1 MSNARV
7 SACHD
12 LILSKVLTIV
22 LWNDL
27 TIKGNGLTMDWNK
40 VTSPD
45 TQIKSRHLLVYSVY
59 FY

>member
-45 TQIKSRHLLVYSVY
+45 TQIK
-59 FY
+59 